1 MENLNEKKWYEGLK
15 ASSNS
20 EIIDVRTPDE
30 FDDGYIEGARLLN
43 IQDSSKFMAE
53 LEKLEK
59 DKDYFVYCRSGRRSE
74 MACQIMKKA
83 GIENAYNLQGGILD
97 WTGNLKK

>member
-53 LEKLEK
+53 VEKLEK
-59 DKDYFVYCRSGRRSE
+59 DKDYYVYCRSGRRSE
-74 MACQIMKKA
+74 MACQIMEKA
-83 GIENAYNLQGGILD
+83 GVENAYNLQGGILD

>member
-74 MACQIMKKA
+74 MACQIMENA
-83 GIENAYNLQGGILD
+83 GIEKAYNLQGGILD

>member
-74 MACQIMKKA
+74 MACQIMENA

>member
-1 MENLNEKKWYEGLK
+1 MENLNEKKWYEGLQ

>member
-1 MENLNEKKWYEGLK
+1 MENLNEKKWFEGLQ

-74 MACQIMKKA
+74 MACQIMEKA
-83 GIENAYNLQGGILD
+83 GIKNAYNLQGGILD

>member
-1 MENLNEKKWYEGLK
+1 MENLNEKKWYEGLQ

-74 MACQIMKKA
+74 MACQIMEKA
-83 GIENAYNLQGGILD
+83 GIKNAYNLQGGILD